1 MLRPQLRAFHVIAC
15 QRAHRTPVVPRLLHT
30 FSVPTR
36 PDLYYHRIEPP
47 TPISTSAPAFALS
60 FLSTPPQS
68 ADANSVIGWVPA
80 LPQQGNEIGLG
91 KFKENSKFRE
101 ILHRAIREGLK
112 EGVDEIQANS
122 AIQLQHGWLHIHG
135 LYERNLPPLGRIG
148 DPDDI
153 IASVLVENGLICAE
167 TYQPMPAY
175 RLCTTDGVTRLTS
188 GLAAKLQD
196 QLQKG

>member
-1 MLRPQLRAFHVIAC
+1 MLRPQPRAFHVIAR
-15 QRAHRTPVVPRLLHT
+15 QRTLVVPRLLHT

-60 FLSTPPQS
+60 FLPTPPQS
-68 ADANSVIGWVPA
+68 ADAKSVIGWVPA
-80 LPQQGNEIGLG
+80 LPQQGNEIGLD
-91 KFKENSKFRE
+91 KFKENSKFRD

-112 EGVDEIQANS
+112 ERVDEIQANS
-122 AIQLQHGWLHIHG
+122 AIQLQHGWLHIHD
-135 LYERNLPPLGRIG
+135 ERNLPPLGRIG

-175 RLCTTDGVTRLTS
+175 RLCTSNGVTRLTP

-196 QLQKG
+196 QLQKEHS